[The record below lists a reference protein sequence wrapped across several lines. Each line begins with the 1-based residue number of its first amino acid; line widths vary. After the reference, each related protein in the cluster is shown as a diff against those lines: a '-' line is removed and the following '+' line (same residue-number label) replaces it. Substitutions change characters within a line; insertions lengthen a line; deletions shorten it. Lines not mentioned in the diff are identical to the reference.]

1 MGTALTFE
9 SSECQSLRKCSRPAR
24 TKEAQE
30 NTRERLN
37 WGLLLPLGWGGEPG
51 VARHGVAGAFLGQS
65 CMDAPEV
72 PFSTTPAL
80 DDRGSR
86 ARIRW
91 HRRVDRQGAY
101 RPQPALAR
109 PVLPC
114 LPPGWVGVFVR
125 DLLFGKEICTEKH
138 GHRRRG
144 GIVSVKACHA
154 VKARD

>member
-1 MGTALTFE
+1 M
-9 SSECQSLRKCSRPAR
+9 
-24 TKEAQE
+24 
-30 NTRERLN
+30 
-37 WGLLLPLGWGGEPG
+37 
-51 VARHGVAGAFLGQS
+51 
-65 CMDAPEV
+65 
-72 PFSTTPAL
+72 
-80 DDRGSR
+80 
-86 ARIRW
+86 
-91 HRRVDRQGAY
+91 DRQGAY

-154 VKARD
+154 VKARDQILNFGFIEGLSPQPFRTQGPSA